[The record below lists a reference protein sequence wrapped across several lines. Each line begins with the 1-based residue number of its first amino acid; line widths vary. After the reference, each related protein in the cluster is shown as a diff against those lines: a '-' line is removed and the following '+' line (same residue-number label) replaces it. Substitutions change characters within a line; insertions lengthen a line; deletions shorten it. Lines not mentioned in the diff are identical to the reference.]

1 MPSKVILI
9 QSGVLGRG
17 DDELGMLLMA
27 NFLRLLG
34 ESRDKPAALVFWN
47 TGVRLVCEDSWALGH
62 LKKLEEQGVEI
73 LACTTCLEYFELTDK
88 LMVGKQTTMLK
99 SIHSMLSSEM
109 VCL

>member
-1 MPSKVILI
+1 MPSKTILI
-9 QSGVLGRG
+9 QSGVLGTG
-17 DDELGMLLMA
+17 NDELGMLLMA

-34 ESRDKPAALVFWN
+34 ESKEKPAALAFWN
-47 TGVRLVCEDSWALGH
+47 TGVRLVCEGSWALSH

-88 LMVGKQTTMLK
+88 LKVGKPTTMLK
-99 SIHSMLSSEM
+99 SIHSMLNSDM

>member
-1 MPSKVILI
+1 MPSKTMLI

-17 DDELGMLLMA
+17 DDELGTLLMA

-34 ESRDKPAALVFWN
+34 ESKDKPAALVFWN
-47 TGVRLVCEDSWALGH
+47 TGVRLVCEGSWALGH

-73 LACTTCLEYFELTDK
+73 LACTTCLEYFELTEK
-88 LMVGKQTTMLK
+88 LKIGKPTTMLK
-99 SIHSMLSSEM
+99 SIHSILASDV

>member
-1 MPSKVILI
+1 MPSKTILI
-9 QSGVLGRG
+9 QSEVLGRG
-17 DDELGMLLMA
+17 NDELGMLLMA

-34 ESRDKPAALVFWN
+34 ESRDKPAALAFWN
-47 TGVRLVCEDSWALGH
+47 TGVRLVCEGSRALAH

-88 LMVGKQTTMLK
+88 LKVGKPTTMLN
-99 SIHSMLSSEM
+99 SIHSMLTSDM

>member
-1 MPSKVILI
+1 MPSKTILI

-17 DDELGMLLMA
+17 NDELGMLLMA

-34 ESRDKPAALVFWN
+34 ESQDKPSALVFWN
-47 TGVRLVCEDSWALGH
+47 TGVRLVCEGSWALGH

-73 LACTTCLEYFELTDK
+73 LACTTCLEYLELTDK
-88 LMVGKQTTMLK
+88 LKVGKPTTMLK
-99 SIHSMLSSEM
+99 SIQSMFSSEM